1 VRSAAKNRK
10 AIEVVGREEGGTTVN
25 DEAKVDISVRV

>member
-10 AIEVVGREEGGTTVN
+10 AMEVVGREEVTTVN
-25 DEAKVDISVRV
+25 DEAKVDISVKV